1 MHLTARSYAVLC
13 VVALCGIAAQWG
25 APWLAELWRGL
36 AASVAL
42 LLVYEALH
50 TRRQALHCTR
60 ELSSRL
66 QLGQAAPL
74 TLRVHNPGAQA
85 LTVQLVQPLPAS
97 LRGARD
103 ILRYTL
109 AAHGD
114 DSRTVQVMPTALGE
128 VQWQDVHAR
137 VRGMLGLAWWERR
150 LTVPGEYSV
159 VPDSLTSAERHR
171 ASGGSGDIAG
181 ARRGHGFELLG
192 LRPYVPGDPLRAL
205 DWKASARSHQ
215 SWVRIFAQDERLELL
230 LMLDTSRLSALP
242 AGDLTRLA
250 RYVNVAARLAEYAL
264 RHGNAVG
271 LLSFSDQ
278 VHEQLRPSSAASHLP
293 SLRAALARARPRAV
307 EPSLLQAALKARHM
321 LGQRALVVIFTD
333 LDVEDRGGQWL
344 EGITLLS
351 TRHLP
356 LLASVRDEALEQ
368 QRTREARAWRDPYDV
383 LAALEIEQASLTNQA
398 RARRLGARV
407 ICARAAELDRAVLAG
422 YDNVR
427 AERRV

>member
-13 VVALCGIAAQWG
+13 VVALCGIVAQWG

-114 DSRTVQVMPTALGE
+114 DSRTVQVIPTALGS

-150 LTVPGEYSV
+150 LTVPGEHSV

-242 AGDLTRLA
+242 AGSLTRLA

>member
-1 MHLTARSYAVLC
+1 MHLTARSYALLC
-13 VVALCGIAAQWG
+13 VIALLGIAAQWG

-36 AASVAL
+36 TASLVL
-42 LLVYEALH
+42 LLMYEALH
-50 TRRQALHCTR
+50 TRRQPLRCTR
-60 ELSSRL
+60 ELAPRL
-66 QLGQAAPL
+66 HLGQSAQLA
-74 TLRVHNPGAQA
+74 LRLHNATAQA

-97 LRGARD
+97 LRGAQD
-103 ILRYTL
+103 ILHYTL
-109 AAHGD
+109 AADTD
-114 DSRTVQVMPTALGE
+114 DARSVQVIPTALGP
-128 VQWQDVHAR
+128 VQWQELHAR
-137 VRGMLGLAWWERR
+137 LRGMLGLAWWERR
-150 LTVPGEYSV
+150 ITVPDEHSV
-159 VPDSLTSAERHR
+159 VPDSLTTAERHR
-171 ASGGSGDIAG
+171 ASSGSGDIAG

-242 AGDLTRLA
+242 AGDLSRLA

-271 LLSFSDQ
+271 LLSFSDH

-293 SLRAALARARPRAV
+293 KLRAALERARAHAV
-307 EPSLLQAALKARHM
+307 EPSLLQAALTARHM

-344 EGITLLS
+344 EGISLLS
-351 TRHLP
+351 ARHLP

-368 QRTREARAWRDPYDV
+368 QRQHEARAWRDPYDV

-422 YDNVR
+422 YDKVR

>member
-1 MHLTARSYAVLC
+1 MHLTVRSYAVLC
-13 VVALCGIAAQWG
+13 VIALLGIAAQWG
-25 APWLAELWRGL
+25 AWWLADLWRGL
-36 AASVAL
+36 AASLVL

-50 TRRQALHCTR
+50 TRRQPLRCTR
-60 ELSSRL
+60 ELSARL
-66 QLGQAAPL
+66 PLGQLAQLA
-74 TLRVHNPGAQA
+74 LRLHNPTAQA
-85 LTVQLVQPLPAS
+85 LAVQLVQPLPAT
-97 LRGARD
+97 LRGARN
-103 ILRYTL
+103 ILHYGL
-109 AAHGD
+109 IAHAD
-114 DSRTVQVMPTALGE
+114 DSRAIQVIPTALGS

-150 LTVPGEYSV
+150 MTVPGEHTV
-159 VPDSLTSAERHR
+159 VPDSLTTAERHR
-171 ASGGSGDIAG
+171 ASSGSGEIAG

-271 LLSFSDQ
+271 LLSFSDE

-307 EPSLLQAALKARHM
+307 EASLLQAALKARHM

-344 EGITLLS
+344 EGISLLRA
-351 TRHLP
+351 RHLP

-368 QRTREARAWRDPYDV
+368 QRQRQARAWRDPYDV
-383 LAALEIEQASLTNQA
+383 LAAIEIEQASLTNQA

>member
-13 VVALCGIAAQWG
+13 VIALLGIAAQWG
-25 APWLAELWRGL
+25 APWLAELWRSL
-36 AASVAL
+36 AASLLL

-60 ELSSRL
+60 ELSSQL
-66 QLGQAAPL
+66 PLGQAAQL
-74 TLRVHNPGAQA
+74 ALRLHNPTAQA
-85 LTVQLVQPLPAS
+85 LTVQVVQPLPAT
-97 LRGARD
+97 LRGARN
-103 ILRYTL
+103 ILNYGL
-109 AAHGD
+109 IAHAD
-114 DSRTVQVMPTALGE
+114 ASRTLQVIPIALGPI
-128 VQWQDVHAR
+128 QWQDVHAR
-137 VRGMLGLAWWERR
+137 VRGVLGLAWWERR
-150 LTVPGEYSV
+150 ITVCGEHTV
-159 VPDSLTSAERHR
+159 VPDSLTTAERYR
-171 ASGGSGDIAG
+171 ASSGSGEIAG

-192 LRPYVPGDPLRAL
+192 LRPYVPGDPLRTL

-215 SWVRIFAQDERLELL
+215 SWVRIFARDERLELL

-271 LLSFSDQ
+271 LLSFSDE
-278 VHEQLRPSSAASHLP
+278 VHEQLRPSSAASHLA
-293 SLRAALARARPRAV
+293 SLRAALVRARPRAV
-307 EPSLLQAALKARHM
+307 EASLLQAALKARHM

-344 EGITLLS
+344 EGISLLRA
-351 TRHLP
+351 RHLP

-368 QRTREARAWRDPYDV
+368 QRKREARAWRDPYDV
-383 LAALEIEQASLTNQA
+383 LAAIEIEQASLTNQA

-427 AERRV
+427 AERCV